1 MNTAEKCQQLELAPL
16 EMGQTTLQNKCK
28 SSSIWIQESV
38 VGVLGHS
45 KNGPSRIMGFR
56 LLFIQTH
63 RSFGRSLP
71 LNVKL
76 LGRLV
81 VSYHW
86 SKRLLLKI
94 YFG

>member
-1 MNTAEKCQQLELAPL
+1 MMEKCQQLELAPL
-16 EMGQTTLQNKCK
+16 EMGQTTLKNKCK
-28 SSSIWIQESV
+28 SSSIWIKESV

-63 RSFGRSLP
+63 GSNGHSLP

-76 LGRLV
+76 LGGLV

-86 SKRLLLKI
+86 NKRFFSKI
-94 YFG
+94 NFG